1 MICVGRARKAPEA
14 ALFDRYAARL
24 PWPLTLREVDERR
37 PLKGEVL
44 KRREAELLL
53 AQVPQGARV
62 VALDERG
69 RDLSSPEI
77 AAIVGRWRDDGCRDI
92 AFIVGGAD
100 GLDRSVRERAD
111 LVLAL
116 GRATWPHMLVRA
128 MLAEQIYRIYAILS
142 GHPYHRA

>member
-100 GLDRSVRERAD
+100 GLDRSVLERAD

>member
-14 ALFDRYAARL
+14 ALFERYAARL
-24 PWPLTLREVDERR
+24 PWPLSLREVDERR
-37 PLKGEVL
+37 PLKGGEL
-44 KRREAELLL
+44 KRREARLLL
-53 AQVPQGARV
+53 AQVPEGARL

-69 RDLSSPEI
+69 RDLSSAELATI
-77 AAIVGRWRDDGCRDI
+77 IGGWRDDGCRAA
-92 AFIVGGAD
+92 AFVIGGAD
-100 GLDRSVRERAD
+100 GLDKSVRERAD

-128 MLAEQIYRIYAILS
+128 MLAEQIYRVYAILS

>member
-128 MLAEQIYRIYAILS
+128 MLAEQIYRIYAILN

>member
-37 PLKGEVL
+37 PLKGEAL

>member
-37 PLKGEVL
+37 PLKGEAL

-53 AQVPQGARV
+53 AQVPRGARV

-77 AAIVGRWRDDGCRDI
+77 AATVGRWRDDGCRDI

-100 GLDRSVRERAD
+100 GLDRSVRARAD